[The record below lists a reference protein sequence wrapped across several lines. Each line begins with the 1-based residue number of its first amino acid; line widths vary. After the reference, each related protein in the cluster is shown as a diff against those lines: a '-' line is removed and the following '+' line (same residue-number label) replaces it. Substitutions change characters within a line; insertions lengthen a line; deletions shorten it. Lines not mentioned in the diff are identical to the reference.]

1 MEVYASHNNVP
12 GPKKE
17 IIMEAMLAF
26 ISLVLL
32 MFYRER
38 EKYPIVETLT
48 LWYIAVIGLYFVLKM
63 SNFI

>member
-1 MEVYASHNNVP
+1 
-12 GPKKE
+12 
-17 IIMEAMLAF
+17 MEAMLAF

-48 LWYIAVIGLYFVLKM
+48 LWYKRHQIIGN
-63 SNFI
+63 SNMLNKE

>member
-1 MEVYASHNNVP
+1 
-12 GPKKE
+12 
-17 IIMEAMLAF
+17 MEAMLVF

-32 MFYRER
+32 MFYRDR

>member
-1 MEVYASHNNVP
+1 
-12 GPKKE
+12 
-17 IIMEAMLAF
+17 MEAMLAF

-32 MFYRER
+32 MFYRDR

-48 LWYIAVIGLYFVLKM
+48 LWYIAVIGIYFVLKM